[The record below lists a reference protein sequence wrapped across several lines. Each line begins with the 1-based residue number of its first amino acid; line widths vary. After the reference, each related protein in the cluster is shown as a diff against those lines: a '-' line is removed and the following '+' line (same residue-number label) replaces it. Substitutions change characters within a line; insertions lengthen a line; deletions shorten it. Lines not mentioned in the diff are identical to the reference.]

1 MLWYDTHKKI
11 TSKRAEG
18 CERPHLGCLLRTPCL
33 LLFFSHGN
41 RLVIVVVRRRCWELD
56 ILERDGAFAQE
67 LVGTQVLDMVSI
79 RVHGSILVPTR
90 DKFAFIVCSQGRP
103 EVRIPLWKQK
113 VLDEESSQFENA
125 EDE

>member
-1 MLWYDTHKKI
+1 
-11 TSKRAEG
+11 
-18 CERPHLGCLLRTPCL
+18 
-33 LLFFSHGN
+33 
-41 RLVIVVVRRRCWELD
+41 
-56 ILERDGAFAQE
+56 
-67 LVGTQVLDMVSI
+67 MVSI

-125 EDE
+125 EDEGCEAAGWVWDSECGTEAVGEEG